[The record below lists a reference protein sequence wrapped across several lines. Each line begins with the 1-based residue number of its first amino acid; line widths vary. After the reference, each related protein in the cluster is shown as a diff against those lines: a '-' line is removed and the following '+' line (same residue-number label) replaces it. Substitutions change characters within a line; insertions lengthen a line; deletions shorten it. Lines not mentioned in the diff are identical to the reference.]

1 MICAHCG
8 KDTESSPC
16 AHCGSPTLLDGRF
29 RLERLVGQGASACTY
44 QARDADGRSV
54 AIKELPLRRAKN
66 DKALELFHREARVLK
81 QLKHPAIPAWIEDF
95 IYGEGKQKALYI
107 VQEFVDGTS
116 LADELDAHRYD
127 EDEVLDIVDELAE
140 VLDYLHTRSPPVI
153 HRDIKP
159 DNVLRRSADN
169 RLMLVDFGSV
179 RDCLKHPEFGGSTVT
194 GTFGYMAP
202 EQYRGDATP
211 CSDVYGLGA
220 LGITL
225 LSRRPPH
232 TMLDLHRKLHFRDH
246 VRSTTPVLKLFDS
259 LLQVDPDDRIQ
270 SAEGVQAAIDIARGL
285 IPIGAAPPGM
295 PYPPKPQASATHRA
309 PIWRLLAPIMAIGF
323 IIGVTWLS
331 RPPPAI
337 TTAPVPIT
345 IETKPLPK
353 KTTTTT
359 TTTTTTIATLPP
371 SNVPPEIRLQ
381 HTLNALPPVRE
392 CFKHHGANVRESIPV
407 SISVAPPNTLQEAL
421 VPAADYPGRIGH
433 CLKSAIEAGPI
444 AVPFMRHWE
453 GTVHLMRS
461 DHVGNHIRVRTAPKD
476 ETNSRAMLSIVRR
489 VRDRCV
495 SPTQSMKPPRHIGA
509 DIKIGQNGRV
519 QNVSIQPRSE
529 DGSARAA
536 CLKEIL
542 EGARVD
548 AEGFVATVWWYWD
561 SGQSPTEAQP

>member
-16 AHCGSPTLLDGRF
+16 AHCGSPALLDGRF

-44 QARDADGRSV
+44 QAIDADGRAV
-54 AIKELPLRRAKN
+54 AIKELPLRRAKD

-95 IYGEGKQKALYI
+95 IAGEGKQQALYI
-107 VQEFVDGTS
+107 VQEFIDGTS

-127 EDEVLDIVDELAE
+127 EDEVLDIVDELAG

-159 DNVLRRSADN
+159 DNVLRRAHDN

-179 RDCLKHPEFGGSTVT
+179 RDSLKHPEFGGSTVT

-246 VRSTTPVLKLFDS
+246 VRSTPPVLKLFDS
-259 LLQVDPDDRIQ
+259 LLQVDPEHRIQ
-270 SAEGVQAAIDIARGL
+270 SADGVHAAIDIARGL
-285 IPIGAAPPGM
+285 VPIGAPPPGM
-295 PYPPKPQASATHRA
+295 PRPPKPRTSTGHRG

-323 IIGVTWLS
+323 MIGVALMS
-331 RPPPAI
+331 RSPPTTTI
-337 TTAPVPIT
+337 TPPTKT
-345 IETKPLPK
+345 TTKPPPK
-353 KTTTTT
+353 KTTSTP
-359 TTTTTTIATLPP
+359 ISTLPP

-381 HTLNALPPVRE
+381 HTLNARPTVRE
-392 CFKHHGANVRESIPV
+392 CFKHHGANVREAIPLSV
-407 SISVAPPNTLQEAL
+407 SVAPPNTLQEVR
-421 VPAADYPGRIGH
+421 VPTANYPGRIGH
-433 CLKSAIEAGPI
+433 CLESAIKPGAI
-444 AVPFMRHWE
+444 TVPFMRHWE
-453 GTVHLMRS
+453 GTVHLMRP
-461 DHVGNHIRVRTAPKD
+461 DHVGNHIRVRTAPKS
-476 ETNSRAMLSIVRR
+476 ESLARAILPIVQRA
-489 VRDRCV
+489 RDRCV
-495 SPTQSMKPPRHIGA
+495 SPTQSMKQPRHIGA
-509 DIKIGQNGRV
+509 DIEIGENGRV
-519 QNVSIQPRSE
+519 KTVSIQPRSE
-529 DGSARAA
+529 DGSARALCINEVLDDA
-536 CLKEIL
+536 RIG
-542 EGARVD
+542 EGD
-548 AEGFVATVWWYWD
+548 FVATVWWYWD
-561 SGQSPTEAQP
+561 SGQAHPGAQP